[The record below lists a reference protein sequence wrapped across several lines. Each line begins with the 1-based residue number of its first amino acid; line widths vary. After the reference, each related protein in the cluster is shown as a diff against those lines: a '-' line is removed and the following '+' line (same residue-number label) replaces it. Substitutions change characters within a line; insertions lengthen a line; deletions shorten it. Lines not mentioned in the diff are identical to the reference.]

1 MENNFNQAPVPE
13 PQPKTQKELKLNSS
27 FLKFA
32 SIMVLMVIVGLIASY
47 VLQNYFSPEAREN
60 QRLEEQYRKY
70 QEFET
75 GYKQAMA
82 NDTYGG
88 KTPQE
93 TLDLFVAALEQ
104 GDLEL
109 ASRYF
114 VLNSI
119 GQRDE
124 KWLSALEKTRQEG
137 KLNLVASLLKK
148 ATPDIGTITGD
159 EDFKFKVY
167 EDGKLQAYINMQLN
181 TYSNVWKIESI

>member
-1 MENNFNQAPVPE
+1 
-13 PQPKTQKELKLNSS
+13 
-27 FLKFA
+27 
-32 SIMVLMVIVGLIASY
+32 
-47 VLQNYFSPEAREN
+47 
-60 QRLEEQYRKY
+60 
-70 QEFET
+70 
-75 GYKQAMA
+75 
-82 NDTYGG
+82 
-88 KTPQE
+88 
-93 TLDLFVAALEQ
+93 VAALEQ